1 MKAALITIILVSI
14 AIVSTQG
21 RGYYGYHGREGA
33 GLRGSYEYGRA
44 DETGIRGGYTSFF
57 PGYGRNARGYP
68 YAPYRGYVRGALS
81 APAPAR
87 TIPYNRALEGIY
99 PMLYPKMV
107 FRF

>member
-21 RGYYGYHGREGA
+21 RG
-33 GLRGSYEYGRA
+33 SYESYKYGRA
-44 DETGIRGGYTSFF
+44 DETGTRGGYPALFL
-57 PGYGRNARGYP
+57 GYGRNARGYP